1 MCLDRFM
8 YNEIISS
15 ALLNVVIAYLIGS
28 IPFSVLASKYLL
40 KKDIRKVGSGN
51 IGVSNAYRAGGF
63 LFSLAVAIVD
73 VSKGFFVCTYLL
85 PGSLGMLSVCVGQMF
100 PITLGLNGGK
110 GVACYIGS
118 FASTNPLAAAVLG
131 VGWMLLTKVTKMPFV
146 SSMLLLIA
154 SIAFVQVDAYVV
166 LTMALIVIRH
176 KTNIVDFC
184 NKFYKKEK

>member
-1 MCLDRFM
+1 M

-15 ALLNVVIAYLIGS
+15 TLYKVVVAYLIGS

-73 VSKGFFVCTYLL
+73 VSKGFFVCSYLL
-85 PGSLGMLSVCVGQMF
+85 PSSLGMLAVCVGQMF
-100 PITLGLNGGK
+100 PITLGLHGGK

-118 FASTNPLAAAVLG
+118 LAATNPVAAAVLG
-131 VGWMLLTKVTKMPFV
+131 FGWMLLTKVTKMPFIA
-146 SSMLLLIA
+146 SMLLLLA
-154 SIAFVQVDAYVV
+154 SVSFVQVDRYVA
-166 LTMALIVIRH
+166 LTMVLIFVRH
-176 KTNIVDFC
+176 KSNIVEFF
-184 NKFYKKEK
+184 NKFAKKKNSK